1 MAASLK
7 CCRRP
12 RFPLGGGVQA
22 ISGSNQPLIAAS
34 SGCRST
40 DRQRSAPLQAVI
52 VRRPILGLVLRR
64 GPTAHPNQLSRW
76 IHAVNPTNQFAQQS
90 QSGAFLLF
98 GHEAALP
105 YAGQVRIEIDRVTI
119 KNKARIL
126 SQLNHLNITQRPS
139 IRASTRR
146 RFICEISTN
155 PRNHSKLLPTLRP
168 SILHK
173 FDRAVFRPL
182 ASRAPLFL
190 EKQCRCPLYLA
201 WSRVNAAAAACQ
213 MSTIDYRLSTALH
226 NRFAIAENVRSPPP
240 LRRTVC
246 L

>member
-1 MAASLK
+1 
-7 CCRRP
+7 
-12 RFPLGGGVQA
+12 
-22 ISGSNQPLIAAS
+22 
-34 SGCRST
+34 
-40 DRQRSAPLQAVI
+40 
-52 VRRPILGLVLRR
+52 
-64 GPTAHPNQLSRW
+64 
-76 IHAVNPTNQFAQQS
+76 VNPTNQFAQQS